1 MKYTEAKEKIE
12 ALLAESKAKLEAL
25 GVTAIDE
32 VEVAENDLGDGESE
46 IMKVFG
52 SIAVKTPELT
62 EDEVFYLSVDLD
74 VYEDEIEDSDVA
86 GATDEFG
93 AALGELIARLEAEE
107 DKSAAI
113 RKLGQEIDEAIEA
126 DAKAELARTDKA
138 TKRDLM
144 IATIALGIIAV
155 IAFAFMVISELAAG

>member
-25 GVTAIDE
+25 GVSAVKE
-32 VEVAENDLGDGESE
+32 VEIAENDLGDGESE

-86 GATDEFG
+86 GATAEFG
-93 AALGELIARLEAEE
+93 EALGELLARLEAED
-107 DKSAAI
+107 DKSEAI
-113 RKLGQEIDEAIEA
+113 RRLGQEIDEAIEA
-126 DAKAELARTDKA
+126 EARAELAKTDKA
-138 TKRDLM
+138 TKRDLI
-144 IATIALGIIAV
+144 IATVALGIIAV
-155 IAFAFMVISELAAG
+155 IAFVFMVISELAAG